1 MTRSTSHVL
10 RMPHTRPTISSPIP
24 SPAACPSFRP
34 EQVLHTCGFT
44 FSSSGVTIVIP
55 KPVEIWKGSLPLT
68 VLLWII
74 CKISSAVL
82 ESSVVASW
90 VGFEMCKLTKMWV
103 PFSPVICSYRVS
115 MRSVVNNL
123 HKNWIS
129 FRSEFEWLTNSQT
142 QYICTDE
149 YPILHVFWR
158 FFKIFKNK
166 WQQNFNFTKRGH
178 SLWPHPYNYWTA
190 ALLHFNW
197 ELVCLHLLFL
207 VCGQLHKYL

>member
-1 MTRSTSHVL
+1 MTRSTSNVQ
-10 RMPHTRPTISSPIP
+10 RMPTARPTISSPIP
-24 SPAACPSFRP
+24 SPAACPLLRP

-44 FSSSGVTIVIP
+44 FSSSGVTIVVP

-68 VLLWII
+68 VLLSII

-90 VGFEMCKLTKMWV
+90 VGFKICKLTKMCV
-103 PFSPVICSYRVS
+103 PFSPVICSYRES

-129 FRSEFEWLTNSQT
+129 FRSVFERLTNSQT

-158 FFKIFKNK
+158 YFKVFKTNYNK
-166 WQQNFNFTKRGH
+166 ILTSWKR
-178 SLWPHPYNYWTA
+178 NTA
-190 ALLHFNW
+190 YDHTPAITGLLLSFISIEN
-197 ELVCLHLLFL
+197 
-207 VCGQLHKYL
+207 